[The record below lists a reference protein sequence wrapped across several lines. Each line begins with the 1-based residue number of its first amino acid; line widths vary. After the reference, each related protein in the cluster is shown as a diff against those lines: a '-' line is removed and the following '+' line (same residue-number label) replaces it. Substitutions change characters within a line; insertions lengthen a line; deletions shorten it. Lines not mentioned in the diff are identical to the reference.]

1 VFTGISEAGVIVHSL
16 VDHDPAQPDAEAMV
30 QALLTAYPRA
40 KVSVPQVQRG
50 DLGARPSGAVALR

>member
-1 VFTGISEAGVIVHSL
+1 M
-16 VDHDPAQPDAEAMV
+16 DHDPAQPDAEAMV
-30 QALLTAYPRA
+30 QALLAAYPSA